1 MAQPFYEFITISGD
15 ALCRKLKKRHI
26 DQEMVTLRLRVHRSK
41 VPRIKEYVRS
51 VEAADERTYS
61 IAEVFPEY
69 LGKEQQVA
77 LRAYRSRENLTQ
89 RQLAELT
96 GIPQRHISEME
107 NGKRVIG
114 KELAKR
120 LSKALHADYQVF
132 L

>member
-1 MAQPFYEFITISGD
+1 MQEAT
-15 ALCRKLKKRHI
+15 KKPHTDDSDMI
-26 DQEMVTLRLRVHRSK
+26 TLRLRVHRSNA
-41 VPRIKEYVRS
+41 PRIKEYVQT
-51 VEAADERTYS
+51 VEAGGDRTYS
-61 IAEVFPEY
+61 ISEVFPEY
-69 LGKEQQVA
+69 VGKEQQIA
-77 LRAYRSRENLTQ
+77 IRAYRHRENLTQ

-120 LSKALHADYQVF
+120 LGKALKADYKAF

>member
-1 MAQPFYEFITISGD
+1 MQEAT
-15 ALCRKLKKRHI
+15 KKPRT
-26 DQEMVTLRLRVHRSK
+26 DNEMITLRLRVHRSNA
-41 VPRIKEYVRS
+41 PRIKEYVQT
-51 VEAADERTYS
+51 VEAGDDRTYS

-69 LGKEQQVA
+69 VGKEQQIA
-77 LRAYRSRENLTQ
+77 IRAYRSLENLTQ

-107 NGKRVIG
+107 NGKRAIG

-120 LSKALHADYQVF
+120 LGKALNADYKVF

>member
-1 MAQPFYEFITISGD
+1 MPEAT
-15 ALCRKLKKRHI
+15 KKPRT
-26 DQEMVTLRLRVHRSK
+26 DNEMITLRLRVHRSNA
-41 VPRIKEYVRS
+41 PRIKEYVQT
-51 VEAADERTYS
+51 VEAGDDRTYS

-69 LGKEQQVA
+69 VGKEQQIA
-77 LRAYRSRENLTQ
+77 IRAYRSRENLTQ

-107 NGKRVIG
+107 NGKRAIG

-120 LSKALHADYQVF
+120 LGKALNADYKVF